1 MILEEDVRTADPG
14 EAAALIGRMYRR
26 VRLIEGE
33 GPFAFRQAV
42 FGDDRVTVARF
53 DLSSQTEAVV
63 DFEVLSVGE
72 RAAGS
77 YRATTNG
84 DEIPADGPF
93 LFRPGEVRSWSDDL
107 RLTLVNLRLDVL
119 AHYATGDGGSS
130 ARLRFENVAPVSP
143 TSAEHWRRV
152 SAYGEQVL
160 TEPELL
166 HNDLIRTAT
175 SDALYVGAL
184 TSFAIVVAGAEVHDR
199 ESGAPASLRRAV
211 RFIEDNAQRAIGVRE
226 IAEAARM
233 SPRGLQDLF
242 HRRLGTT
249 PTAMLRR
256 VRLTGAREE
265 LCAGDAGATT
275 VAEIARRWGFVQLSR
290 FSAAYRA
297 EYGENPRETLRA

>member
-1 MILEEDVRTADPG
+1 MIVEEDVRTADPG
-14 EAAALIGRMYRR
+14 EAAELIGRMYRR
-26 VRLIEGE
+26 VRLVEGA

-42 FGDDRVTVARF
+42 HGDERVTVAAF
-53 DLSSQTEAVV
+53 DLSSPTEAVV

-84 DEIPADGPF
+84 DEIPDDGPF
-93 LFRPGEVRSWSDDL
+93 LFRPGEVRSWSDRL
-107 RLTLVNLRLDVL
+107 RLTLVNLRLDAL
-119 AHYATGDGGSS
+119 AHYATGDGGSA
-130 ARLRFENVAPVSP
+130 ARLRFEHVAPVS
-143 TSAEHWRRV
+143 TASAEHWRRV

-160 TEPELL
+160 TQPELL
-166 HNDLIRTAT
+166 RNDLIRTTT

-184 TSFAIVVAGAEVHDR
+184 TSFAIVVAGAARHDR
-199 ESGAPASLRRAV
+199 EGGAPASLRRAL

-242 HRRLGTT
+242 HRRLGIT

-265 LCAGDAGATT
+265 LAAGDAGATT
-275 VAEIARRWGFVQLSR
+275 VAAIARRWGFVQLSR

-297 EYGENPRETLRA
+297 EYGENPRETLRG